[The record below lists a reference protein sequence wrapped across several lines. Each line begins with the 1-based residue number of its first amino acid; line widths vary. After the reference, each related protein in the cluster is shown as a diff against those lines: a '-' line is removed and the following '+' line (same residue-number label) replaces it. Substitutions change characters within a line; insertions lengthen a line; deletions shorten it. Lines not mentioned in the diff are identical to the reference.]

1 MPTHYSPKEAWERLL
16 AGNERFA
23 AQQASHAN
31 TDLDRRAQLR
41 DGQNPIAVVLACSD
55 SRVPVEL
62 IFDAGLGD
70 LFVVRTAGEILGE
83 SVMGSISYAVNSLEV
98 PLVIVLGHE
107 SCGAVAA
114 ARAAVDNGKIPD
126 DHQRVLVERVAPSI
140 MVAKSEGKT
149 ESYEFERRHAAQ
161 MAEQLAGTMPRLGQ
175 KLKDGSVGLVAA
187 RYLLSDSRVET
198 IMSAGVGDTPK
209 RSGSLATDGVLKSG
223 V

>member
-1 MPTHYSPKEAWERLL
+1 MPTHYSPKQAWEQLL

-83 SVMGSISYAVNSLEV
+83 SVMGSISYAVNSLQV

-107 SCGAVAA
+107 SCGAGAA
-114 ARAAVDNGKIPD
+114 APAAVETGQIPD

-140 MVAKSEGKT
+140 MMAKSQGET

-161 MAEQLAGTMPRLGQ
+161 MAEQISGTMPRLGR
-175 KLKDGSVGLVAA
+175 KLEEGKVGLVAA

-198 IMSAGVGDTPK
+198 IMSAGVGDTPTD
-209 RSGSLATDGVLKSG
+209 SGVLTEDGVLKLG
-223 V
+223 M